1 MNKLLTIIVPRNDGE
16 KVVNAA
22 KLSGAGGASI
32 LRGRGTAQN
41 QILEIMG
48 LVDTQKDIVYILC
61 NNSQYEGIKQAIIQH
76 TPHNK
81 KSYGILYTTTIT
93 AFVKNNEQITQ
104 GEDSSMNTETKNQLI
119 TVILNAGYADDAMAA
134 ARKAGAKGGTIINAR
149 GTGKD
154 EDATF
159 FGISIVPE
167 KEILLLIV
175 PTEQTTEILNAIKNL
190 PYLQEKGSGIA
201 YCSPVSD
208 FINLGNNA

>member
-22 KLSGAGGASI
+22 KLSGAGGATI
-32 LRGRGTAQN
+32 LHGRGTAQN

-93 AFVKNNEQITQ
+93 AFVKNNE
-104 GEDSSMNTETKNQLI
+104 
-119 TVILNAGYADDAMAA
+119 
-134 ARKAGAKGGTIINAR
+134 
-149 GTGKD
+149 
-154 EDATF
+154 
-159 FGISIVPE
+159 
-167 KEILLLIV
+167 
-175 PTEQTTEILNAIKNL
+175 
-190 PYLQEKGSGIA
+190 
-201 YCSPVSD
+201 PVV
-208 FINLGNNA
+208 